1 MSDLVDFYRYF
12 LAVALLLWAAA
23 TAWRGVSRHYAPRAE
38 IRRLTAREAELAAEL
53 ARQRERKHA
62 LTTARD
68 FADSDRSGYIDRTG
82 LEA

>member
-1 MSDLVDFYRYF
+1 MADLLAFARYL
-12 LAVALLLWAAA
+12 LAIGLLLWAASA
-23 TAWRGVSRHYAPRAE
+23 AWRGVSRHYGPQAE
-38 IRRLTAREAELAAEL
+38 IRRLTAREAELAAQLVRE
-53 ARQRERKHA
+53 RERKHA

>member
-1 MSDLVDFYRYF
+1 MTDFLDFARWF
-12 LAVALLLWAAA
+12 VAVSLLFGGCAA
-23 TAWRGVSRHYAPRAE
+23 AWRGVSRHYAPRAE